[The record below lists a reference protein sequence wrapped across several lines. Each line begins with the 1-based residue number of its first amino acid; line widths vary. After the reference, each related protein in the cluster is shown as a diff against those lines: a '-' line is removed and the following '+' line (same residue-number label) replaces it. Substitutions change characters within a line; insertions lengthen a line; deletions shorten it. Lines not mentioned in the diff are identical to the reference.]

1 MTENTKK
8 LIWLKV
14 HSEGLKIIGISGLFL
29 LIFNFLLRYF
39 APEWFWINFCVT
51 ILSLILWAV
60 IIYFFRVPSRVNFYE
75 HGKILSP
82 ADGKIVAIEKTIEKE
97 YFNDERIQI
106 SIFMSPL
113 NVHVNWLPASGTI
126 SYTQYHPG
134 TYVLAWKPKA
144 SEENER
150 FTTVVKL
157 FNEEEILIRQ
167 IAGKVARRIVTYALP
182 NMFLEQGQQ
191 LGFIKFGSRVD
202 LYLPTHAKIKVNLN
216 DKVVGNKTVIAE
228 L

>member
-8 LIWLKV
+8 LIWLKI
-14 HSEGLKIIGISGLFL
+14 HREGLKIIGISGLFL

-39 APEWFWINFCVT
+39 IPQWFWVNFTIT
-51 ILSLILWAV
+51 ILSFLVWGI
-60 IIYFFRVPSRVNFYE
+60 IIYFFRVPKRDTFGE
-75 HGKILSP
+75 HGKILAP

-97 YFNDERIQI
+97 YFNDERILL

-113 NVHVNWLPASGTI
+113 NVHVNWIPASGTI

-157 FNEEEILIRQ
+157 FNDEEILIRQ

-182 NMFLEQGQQ
+182 NMYLEQGQQ

-202 LYLPTHAKIKVNLN
+202 IFLPTYAKILVNLN